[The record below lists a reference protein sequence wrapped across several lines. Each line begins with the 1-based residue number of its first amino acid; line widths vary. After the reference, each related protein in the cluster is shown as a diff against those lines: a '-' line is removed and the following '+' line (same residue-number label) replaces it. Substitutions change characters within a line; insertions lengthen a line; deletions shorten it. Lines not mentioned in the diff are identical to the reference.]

1 MAKFKPIMEGELTL
15 PDPVLFKACVYDGAH
30 VEYEEIRKAIKALPG
45 SAVTD
50 FMRQALLDHLGSSKI
65 TIKDGMIS
73 EAITMGGYIT
83 DPNGRR
89 VPAAM
94 VARSINVGTN
104 LRSPTRFINKAVS
117 ASRGPAE
124 EAMRKTAEEILSKAG
139 GQ

>member
-30 VEYEEIRKAIKALPG
+30 VEYEAIKKGIEGL
-45 SAVTD
+45 SDHAVTD
-50 FMRQALLDHLGSSKI
+50 FMRQALIDHLGSSKI
-65 TIKDGMIS
+65 TPEADGYV
-73 EAITMGGYIT
+73 EAITMAGYIT
-83 DPNGRR
+83 DPNGRT

-124 EAMRKTAEEILSKAG
+124 DAMRNKAEEILRKAG
-139 GQ
+139 N

>member
-1 MAKFKPIMEGELTL
+1 MAKFKPITGELSL
-15 PDPVLFKACVYDGAH
+15 PHPVLFKACVYDGAH
-30 VEYEEIRKAIKALPG
+30 VEYEEIRKAIKDLPG

-124 EAMRKTAEEILSKAG
+124 DAMRNKAEEILRKAG
-139 GQ
+139 NT